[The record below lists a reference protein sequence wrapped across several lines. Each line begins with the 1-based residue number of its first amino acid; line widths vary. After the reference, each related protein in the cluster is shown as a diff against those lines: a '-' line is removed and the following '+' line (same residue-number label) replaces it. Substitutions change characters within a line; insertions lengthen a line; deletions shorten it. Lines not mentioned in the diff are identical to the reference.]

1 MWSKTQ
7 QVSLFPRDAP
17 ARHRVPQEDVAAGH
31 QTVELLALSPES
43 AEQKHGSL
51 DPACAEVGHHL
62 GDPALRHRDHDEV
75 VARVSPVVNGVL
87 VLGQRA
93 FRVTPAIED
102 LDLERAD

>member
-7 QVSLFPRDAP
+7 QVSRSP
-17 ARHRVPQEDVAAGH
+17 VMAGH

-43 AEQKHGSL
+43 AEQKHRPL
-51 DPACAEVGHHL
+51 DPTRTEGGHCL

-93 FRVTPAIED
+93 FRVSPAIED